1 MECPNCGDLLRDGA
15 RYCSKCGTRMREQH
29 ASGEQVPPS
38 SETRMPS
45 HPVEN
50 VGPFEDRLENAR
62 VGYRAALDIWQ
73 AQTRLISSRF
83 NVMIVA
89 NSIILGA
96 ISLTIRGSRLMP
108 TFFTRGLSLVGIVV
122 SLAWLHAYRRASQ
135 HNSYFLWSARELES
149 YLADPVVTIS
159 RGATFSEGNEV
170 ALTIDGEKKKL
181 RLGWLARIA
190 RTESFSYFVIAAFML
205 LYIALLFRF

>member
-38 SETRMPS
+38 SETRASS

-50 VGPFEDRLENAR
+50 VGPSEDRLGNAR

-73 AQTRLISSRF
+73 AQTRLTSSRF

-108 TFFTRGLSLVGIVV
+108 AFFTRGLSLVGIVV

-205 LYIALLFRF
+205 LYIGLLFRF

>member
-1 MECPNCGDLLRDGA
+1 
-15 RYCSKCGTRMREQH
+15 
-29 ASGEQVPPS
+29 
-38 SETRMPS
+38 
-45 HPVEN
+45 
-50 VGPFEDRLENAR
+50 
-62 VGYRAALDIWQ
+62 
-73 AQTRLISSRF
+73 
-83 NVMIVA
+83 MIVA
-89 NSIILGA
+89 NSIILSA

-108 TFFTRGLSLVGIVV
+108 AFFTRGLSLVGIVV

-190 RTESFSYFVIAAFML
+190 GTESFSYFVIAAFML
-205 LYIALLFRF
+205 LYIALLFGF

>member
-50 VGPFEDRLENAR
+50 VGPSEDRLENAR

-73 AQTRLISSRF
+73 AQTRLTSSRF

-108 TFFTRGLSLVGIVV
+108 AFFTRGLSLVGIVV

>member
-1 MECPNCGDLLRDGA
+1 
-15 RYCSKCGTRMREQH
+15 
-29 ASGEQVPPS
+29 
-38 SETRMPS
+38 
-45 HPVEN
+45 
-50 VGPFEDRLENAR
+50 
-62 VGYRAALDIWQ
+62 
-73 AQTRLISSRF
+73 
-83 NVMIVA
+83 MIVA

-108 TFFTRGLSLVGIVV
+108 AFFTRGLPLVGIVV

-181 RLGWLARIA
+181 RLGWLARIG

>member
-1 MECPNCGDLLRDGA
+1 MECPNCGDFLRDGA
-15 RYCSKCGTRMREQH
+15 RYCSKCGTRMREQR

-38 SETRMPS
+38 SETRAPS

-50 VGPFEDRLENAR
+50 VGPSEDRLENAR
-62 VGYRAALDIWQ
+62 VGYRAALDIWK
-73 AQTRLISSRF
+73 AQTRLTSSRF

-96 ISLTIRGSRLMP
+96 ISLAIRGSRLMP
-108 TFFTRGLSLVGIVV
+108 AFFTRGLSLVGIAV

-159 RGATFSEGNEV
+159 RRATFSEGNEV